1 MSERFSPEQQQL
13 LALAAVFEAAQLA
26 DDVAQHGDC
35 DSKALEELMAGVMAL
50 DADDFDSIYAQPA
63 RLREGVSLISRS
75 LNKDSAGA
83 RLRPLNYGL
92 ALLHLSGKLRK
103 NDDTVSIL
111 RNRLLALSGQQA
123 HFEKL
128 SDDAFCHRIAG
139 IYVDTLGTFR
149 FRIQVKGDPAHL
161 QDDNKAARIRALF
174 LAGVRAAFLWHQL
187 GGRRWHLLFH
197 RKRLLDLVESIDIN
211 NLNT

>member
-26 DDVAQHGDC
+26 DDVAQRGDC
-35 DSKALEELMAGVMAL
+35 DPKAFEGLIAGVMAL
-50 DADDFDSIYAQPA
+50 DADDFDSIYTQPA
-63 RLREGVSLISRS
+63 LLRDGVSLLNRS
-75 LNKDSAGA
+75 LNKEGRGA
-83 RLRPLNYGL
+83 NLRPLNYGL
-92 ALLHLSGKLRK
+92 ALLHLAGKLRK
-103 NDDTVSIL
+103 NEDTVSIL

-123 HFEKL
+123 HFDKF

-161 QDDNKAARIRALF
+161 QDDDKAARIRALF

-197 RKRLLDLVESIDIN
+197 RKRLLSLIDSIDIN
-211 NLNT
+211 NL

>member
-13 LALAAVFEAAQLA
+13 LALAAVLEAAQLA
-26 DDVAQHGDC
+26 DDVAQCGDC
-35 DSKALEELMAGVMAL
+35 DPKAFEALIAGVMAL

-63 RLREGVSLISRS
+63 RLREGVSLLNRS

-83 RLRPLNYGL
+83 NLRPLNYGL
-92 ALLHLSGKLRK
+92 ALLHLAGKLRK

-123 HFEKL
+123 HFDKF

-161 QDDNKAARIRALF
+161 QDDDKAARIRALF

-197 RKRLLDLVESIDIN
+197 RKRLLALIDSIDIN
-211 NLNT
+211 NL

>member
-26 DDVAQHGDC
+26 DDVI
-35 DSKALEELMAGVMAL
+35 AGVMAL
-50 DADDFDSIYAQPA
+50 DAEDFDSIYAQPDQ
-63 RLREGVSLISRS
+63 LREGVSLLNRS
-75 LNKDSAGA
+75 LNKDSRGA
-83 RLRPLNYGL
+83 NLRPLNYGL
-92 ALLHLSGKLRK
+92 ALLHLAGKLRK
-103 NDDTVSIL
+103 NEDTVSIL

-123 HFEKL
+123 HFDKF

-161 QDDNKAARIRALF
+161 QDDDKAARIRALF

-197 RKRLLDLVESIDIN
+197 RKRLLSLIDSIDIN
-211 NLNT
+211 NL

>member
-26 DDVAQHGDC
+26 DDVAQRGDC
-35 DSKALEELMAGVMAL
+35 DPKAFEALIIGVMAL
-50 DADDFDSIYAQPA
+50 DADDFDDIYGQPA
-63 RLREGVSLISRS
+63 LLREGVSLLNRS

-83 RLRPLNYGL
+83 NLRPLNYGL
-92 ALLHLSGKLRK
+92 ALLHLAGKLRK

-123 HFEKL
+123 HFDKF

-139 IYVDTLGTFR
+139 IYVDTLATFR

-161 QDDNKAARIRALF
+161 QDDDKAARIRALF

-197 RKRLLDLVESIDIN
+197 RKRLLALIDSIDIN
-211 NLNT
+211 NL

>member
-26 DDVAQHGDC
+26 DDVAQRGDC
-35 DSKALEELMAGVMAL
+35 DPKAFEGLIAGVMAL

-63 RLREGVSLISRS
+63 LLREGVSLLNRS
-75 LNKDSAGA
+75 LNKEGRGA
-83 RLRPLNYGL
+83 NLRPLNYGL
-92 ALLHLSGKLRK
+92 ALLHLAGKLRK
-103 NDDTVSIL
+103 NEDTVSIL

-123 HFEKL
+123 HFDKF

-161 QDDNKAARIRALF
+161 QDDDKAARIRALF

-197 RKRLLDLVESIDIN
+197 RKRLLSLIDFIDIN
-211 NLNT
+211 NL

>member
-26 DDVAQHGDC
+26 DDVAQRGDC
-35 DSKALEELMAGVMAL
+35 DPKAFEGLIAGVMAL
-50 DADDFDSIYAQPA
+50 HADDLDSIYAQPDQ
-63 RLREGVSLISRS
+63 LREGVSLLNRS
-75 LNKDSAGA
+75 LNKDSRGA
-83 RLRPLNYGL
+83 NLRPLNYGL
-92 ALLHLSGKLRK
+92 ALLHLAGKLRK
-103 NDDTVSIL
+103 NEDTVSIL

-123 HFEKL
+123 HFDKF

-161 QDDNKAARIRALF
+161 QDDDKAARIRALF

-197 RKRLLDLVESIDIN
+197 RKRLLSLIDSIDIN
-211 NLNT
+211 NL

>member
-26 DDVAQHGDC
+26 DDVAQRGDC
-35 DSKALEELMAGVMAL
+35 DSQAFEALIAGVMEL
-50 DADDFDSIYAQPA
+50 DADNFDGVYSQPGL
-63 RLREGVSLISRS
+63 LREGVSLLSRS
-75 LNKDSAGA
+75 LSKDSRGA
-83 RLRPLNYGL
+83 NLRPLNYGL
-92 ALLHLSGKLRK
+92 ALLHLAGKLR
-103 NDDTVSIL
+103 NNEDTVSIL

-123 HFEKL
+123 HFDRF

-139 IYVDTLGTFR
+139 IYLDTLGTFR
-149 FRIQVKGDPAHL
+149 FRIQVKGEPAHL

-187 GGRRWHLLFH
+187 GGRRWHLLFQ
-197 RKRLLDLVESIDIN
+197 RKRLIKIGRASCRERV
-211 NLNT
+211 